1 MHDSHSAEKRM
12 EIRSKLWIEVG
23 GKPVFGRGRMM
34 LLRAVEKHGSI
45 NSAAREI
52 DISYRK
58 AWGYI
63 DAMEKRLGIPL
74 VNRHTGGRH
83 GGGTTLTREAA
94 DFLEKYGRLEEDI
107 QKKTDESFH
116 EIFSQ

>member
-1 MHDSHSAEKRM
+1 M

-23 GKPVFGRGRMM
+23 GEPVFGRGRMM
-34 LLRAVEKHGSI
+34 LLRAVGKHGSI

-63 DAMEKRLGIPL
+63 DAMERRLGISL
-74 VNRHTGGRH
+74 VDRRAGGKN
-83 GGGTTLTREAA
+83 GGGASLTREAI
-94 DFLEKYGRLEEDI
+94 DFLEKYGKLEEDI
-107 QKKTDESFH
+107 QKKTDERFH
-116 EIFSQ
+116 EIFGR